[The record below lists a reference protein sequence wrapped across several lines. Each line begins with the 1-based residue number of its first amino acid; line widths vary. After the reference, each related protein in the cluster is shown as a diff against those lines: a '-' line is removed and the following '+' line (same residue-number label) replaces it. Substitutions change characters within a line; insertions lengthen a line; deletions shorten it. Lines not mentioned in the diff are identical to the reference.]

1 MTEAMKMVRDD
12 LGEDAVIVATREE
25 DGGKTVSITA
35 AIEHEESY
43 YDDYFDV
50 LSKEEDGGYFLADDF
65 LEADDI
71 DDENA
76 VIEHLTDVMLR
87 HSVPEDITDQIISC
101 ATVLGLEKPDVSLTA
116 AIEHLFSFKTLPD
129 KPNGTAL
136 LLAGPPGG
144 GKSMAA
150 AKLAARAIIE
160 GGDATLISVDT
171 IRAGGLEQLK
181 AFTEIMQTPL
191 HLAKDH
197 RELKDILDDID
208 QDHQIIID
216 TGAMNAFDPEEMREL
231 ARFVAAGDIEPVLVM
246 PAGLDSGESGEIA
259 RAYGPLGVRYMLPTR
274 LDFARRLGGLLSAAH
289 YGGLIIT
296 DASNTPAV
304 ANGLI
309 NLSPEKLVNLLMPE
323 TARKN
328 KKTKTEQTKE
338 TKQKELTG

>member
-1 MTEAMKMVRDD
+1 MKMVRDD

-25 DGGKTVSITA
+25 DGGSTVSITA

-50 LSKEEDGGYFLADDF
+50 VSKEEDGNFFLADDF

-76 VIEHLTDVMLR
+76 VIEHLTDVMIR

-101 ATVLGLEKPDVSLTA
+101 AEVLGLEKPDVSLTA
-116 AIEHLFSFKTLPD
+116 AIEHLFSFKALPE
-129 KPNGTAL
+129 KPGGAAH

-150 AKLAARAIIE
+150 AKLAARAVIN
-160 GGDATLISVDT
+160 GGEATLISTDT
-171 IRAGGLEQLK
+171 HRAGGLEQLR

-191 HLAKDH
+191 HMAKDH
-197 RELKDILDDID
+197 LELKAILEDID
-208 QDHQIIID
+208 ESHHIIID
-216 TGAMNAFDPEEMREL
+216 TGAMNAFEPEEMREL
-231 ARFVAAGDIEPVLVM
+231 ARFVAAGDVEPVLVM
-246 PAGLDSGESGEIA
+246 PAGIDANESGEIA
-259 RAYGPLGVRYMLPTR
+259 RAYGPLGVRYMLSTR
-274 LDFARRLGGLLSAAH
+274 LDFTRRLGGLLSAAH
-289 YGGLIIT
+289 CGGLIFT
-296 DASNTPAV
+296 DASNTPSV

-309 NLSPEKLVNLLMPE
+309 NLTPKKLVNLLMPE
-323 TARKN
+323 TVRK
-328 KKTKTEQTKE
+328 KTKTKTEQKKE